1 MNAPRP
7 KVEGNSWANGGCR
20 GDLSCLGSVWGFV
33 AEMATNEATLQ
44 LATQQL
50 DALLTQREQRLQRQ
64 TRIKTPSPA
73 IQSYRGKNH
82 VLISRRS
89 KRMSVRAR
97 LRKLLESGQFREVH
111 VHGLGAALALAVAIS
126 AEMELESE
134 GMLVAHARTS
144 TEAVIDQFVEE
155 LEDGRTGAV
164 RHNSAIHITLRR
176 TV

>member
-1 MNAPRP
+1 MHHDPRSRETRGRT
-7 KVEGNSWANGGCR
+7 EGDVVSCR
-20 GDLSCLGSVWGFV
+20 RWGFV
-33 AEMATNEATLQ
+33 AEMATNEE

-89 KRMSVRAR
+89 KRVSVRAR

>member
-1 MNAPRP
+1 MHHDPRSRETRGRTEG
-7 KVEGNSWANGGCR
+7 VEVSFR
-20 GDLSCLGSVWGFV
+20 TWGFV
-33 AEMATNEATLQ
+33 AEMATNEE

-89 KRMSVRAR
+89 KRVSVRAR

>member
-1 MNAPRP
+1 MHHDPRSRETRGRT
-7 KVEGNSWANGGCR
+7 EGVVVTCR
-20 GDLSCLGSVWGFV
+20 RWGFV

-44 LATQQL
+44 LAAQQL

-89 KRMSVRAR
+89 KRVSVRAR

>member
-1 MNAPRP
+1 MHHDPRSRDTRGRT
-7 KVEGNSWANGGCR
+7 EGVVVTCR
-20 GDLSCLGSVWGFV
+20 RWGFV
-33 AEMATNEATLQ
+33 AEMATNEE

-89 KRMSVRAR
+89 KRVSVRAR

>member
-1 MNAPRP
+1 MHHDPRSRETRGRT
-7 KVEGNSWANGGCR
+7 EGVVVPCR
-20 GDLSCLGSVWGFV
+20 GWGFV
-33 AEMATNEATLQ
+33 AEMATNEE

-89 KRMSVRAR
+89 KRVSVRAR

>member
-1 MNAPRP
+1 MRWGVAPCCVG
-7 KVEGNSWANGGCR
+7 KR
-20 GDLSCLGSVWGFV
+20 GSPPPAFM
-33 AEMATNEATLQ
+33 ETATASEPDEATLQ
-44 LATQQL
+44 LATHQL
-50 DALLTQREQRLQRQ
+50 DALITQREQRLQRQ
-64 TRIKTPSPA
+64 ARIKTPSPA

-89 KRMSVRAR
+89 KRVSVRAR

-126 AEMELESE
+126 AEMELESD

-155 LEDGRTGAV
+155 HEDGSTGAV

>member
-1 MNAPRP
+1 MHHDPRSRETRGRT
-7 KVEGNSWANGGCR
+7 EGVVVTFR
-20 GDLSCLGSVWGFV
+20 RWGFV
-33 AEMATNEATLQ
+33 AEMATNEE

-89 KRMSVRAR
+89 KRVSVRAR

>member
-1 MNAPRP
+1 MHHDPRSSETRGRT
-7 KVEGNSWANGGCR
+7 EGLVVSCR
-20 GDLSCLGSVWGFV
+20 RWGFV
-33 AEMATNEATLQ
+33 AEMATNEE

-89 KRMSVRAR
+89 KRVSVRAR